1 MIYTIVYNRYD
12 IPRFNCLCVRP
23 FFAVQQRNSASFRF
37 KLQCLLDP
45 AVAQFLNFLF
55 PVCKSSF
62 IWMRLNTPRGALVPL
77 VETKW
82 EAYCW
87 NSWGK
92 ACGGGVGRTLKT
104 WKPQKLRLKENLY
117 TDIEGDE
124 GGNCWRHELSSGMCR
139 SQQLGDLKLNPFL
152 SATYCITVFIP
163 AITWCL
169 LFLGGTFSHCSS
181 QNWLKWNELFH
192 KNIKNPQ
199 QIRIIFPWMNFRMVM
214 NGVSVLRLGKLQWA
228 NFRVIS
234 GRISTGG
241 LQTEFAGAHVP
252 MVNSGKRL
260 HNYAH
265 HHF

>member
-104 WKPQKLRLKENLY
+104 WKPQKLRFERKSIHGY
-117 TDIEGDE
+117 
-124 GGNCWRHELSSGMCR
+124 WRWWRWKLLAAWIKFRYVPKSAAWG
-139 SQQLGDLKLNPFL
+139 SQ
-152 SATYCITVFIP
+152 A
-163 AITWCL
+163 
-169 LFLGGTFSHCSS
+169 
-181 QNWLKWNELFH
+181 
-192 KNIKNPQ
+192 
-199 QIRIIFPWMNFRMVM
+199 
-214 NGVSVLRLGKLQWA
+214 
-228 NFRVIS
+228 
-234 GRISTGG
+234 
-241 LQTEFAGAHVP
+241 
-252 MVNSGKRL
+252 
-260 HNYAH
+260 
-265 HHF
+265 